1 MAKDLYQNLDLNL
14 LRTFLVLSQELNMRK
29 ASERLYVSQP
39 AISQSLQKLR
49 NHFSD
54 DLFIKSPK
62 GLTATAYAES
72 LASRLTPLMNEL
84 SNTLN
89 LGQKLDLQSI
99 DKPIKIALNSTVL
112 CAISG
117 KIVKEIKKQAPKA
130 DLQLLSWSATTLS
143 DIEKGEILIGVNHE
157 ISNTSKMVRSEK
169 LLDMN
174 SYVAVRRDHPIKG
187 RITRPH
193 IFADYELAS
202 LIVPGWN
209 TYSVIAEEVL
219 NSLGLKAKLGFRSE
233 YLMALV
239 DVIQETDMYLP
250 TTSIFPFLDNPRLR
264 AIKVDLTGIDV
275 NHPLKSHY
283 HQKNT
288 NDPLTQ
294 WLNSLIQSLLEKQ
307 EQEFLEQFN
316 K

>member
-14 LRTFLVLSQELNMRK
+14 LRTFIVLSQELNMRK

-49 NHFSD
+49 VHFSD

-62 GLTATAYAES
+62 GLTATAYAEE
-72 LASRLTPLMNEL
+72 LATRLAPIMNEL

-89 LGQKLDLQSI
+89 FGRELDLMSI
-99 DKPIKIALNSTVL
+99 DKTIKIALNSTVL

-117 KIVKEIKKQAPKA
+117 KIVKEIKRLAPKA
-130 DLQLLSWSATTLS
+130 DLQIHSWSASTLS

-157 ISNTSKMVRSEK
+157 RPSTSKMVRTET
-169 LLDMN
+169 LIGMN
-174 SYVAVRRDHPIKG
+174 SYVAVRQGHPIKE
-187 RITRPH
+187 RVTRPDV
-193 IFADYELAS
+193 FADYELAS

-209 TYSVIAEEVL
+209 SYTVIAEEVL
-219 NSLGLKAKLGFRSE
+219 QSLGYKPKLGFRSE

-250 TTSIFPFLDNPRLR
+250 TTSIFPFMDHPKLR

-275 NHPLKSHY
+275 YHPLKSHY

-288 NDPLTQ
+288 NDPLTK
-294 WLNSLIQSLLEKQ
+294 WLNSLIQTLLDKQ
-307 EQEFLEQFN
+307 EQEFLSNF
-316 K
+316 